1 MFETFFSQNSSE
13 QATSTSIIIAVISS
27 FFLSSIIV
35 LTYEFT
41 HRGKSKSAD
50 FMVAMALISIVAAT
64 VMQAVGD
71 SLARGLGMLGALAII
86 RFRTNLDNPVSITY
100 MFATLAVGISCGVFG
115 FTIAFAG
122 TFTFCIAALL
132 LHYSPFFGTQNFRG
146 NLKVTFGLHDEGDK
160 ELEALI
166 KLYCKSYKIDQVRI
180 ESTEVESKALTPE
193 TLELETALP
202 EPNQEP
208 IRSKEITYHI
218 WMKDQSR
225 SEEFME
231 KVYSLPS
238 IQSARI
244 RFSIPDAN
252 L

>member
-1 MFETFFSQNSSE
+1 
-13 QATSTSIIIAVISS
+13 
-27 FFLSSIIV
+27 
-35 LTYEFT
+35 
-41 HRGKSKSAD
+41 
-50 FMVAMALISIVAAT
+50 MVAMALISIVAAT

-122 TFTFCIAALL
+122 TITFCIAALL
-132 LHYSPFFGTQNFRG
+132 LHYSPFWGTNNFRG
-146 NLKVTFGLHDEGDK
+146 SLKVSFGLHDEGDR
-160 ELEALI
+160 ELESLM
-166 KLYCKSYKIDQVRI
+166 KMYCKSYKIDQVRI
-180 ESTEVESKALTPE
+180 ESNEVEQKAMDPSL
-193 TLELETALP
+193 LEAGAPVP
-202 EPNQEP
+202 EPIKESV
-208 IRSKEITYHI
+208 RSKEITYHI

-225 SEEFME
+225 SAEFME
-231 KVYSLPS
+231 KVYSLPG

-244 RFSIPDAN
+244 RFSIPEPN